1 MELEKCGCG
10 KPARYYSLLD
20 GTGSCNK
27 YHTCM
32 TYDEQDVLIRKLQQ
46 DYMKYKSSLESIV
59 ELVDGEPY
67 EYRSLAKSAIKSEGL
82 ESIAHK
88 NEVYQHNIMM
98 SAKD

>member
-1 MELEKCGCG
+1 MELEMCGCG
-10 KPARYYSLLD
+10 KPAKYYSFPD
-20 GTGSCNK
+20 GRGSCNK

-32 TYDEQDVLIRKLQQ
+32 TYDEQDALIRKLQQ
-46 DYMKYKSSLESIV
+46 DNMKYKSSLESIV

-67 EYRSLAKSAIKSEGL
+67 EYRALAKSAIKSDSV
-82 ESIAHK
+82 ESIDHK

>member
-10 KPARYYSLLD
+10 KPAKYYSLPD
-20 GTGSCNK
+20 GRGSCNK
-27 YHTCM
+27 YFSCLTWG
-32 TYDEQDVLIRKLQQ
+32 EQDVLICKLQHENR
-46 DYMKYKSSLESIV
+46 KYKNSLESIV

-67 EYRSLAKSAIKSEGL
+67 EYRSLAKTAIKSEGL
-82 ESIAHK
+82 ESIDHK